1 MNAIIS
7 ALISGFLLPMLAK
20 CQSQTSSEDPQEF
33 LKSHYDA
40 STGKFDPDVVRDA
53 IPATRRATRKAYR
66 AATREEQRDWPR
78 LDRRGFY
85 ELAETNLK
93 EAMEAPPEKVA
104 AVMSSAQ
111 TLPDGDE

>member
-20 CQSQTSSEDPQEF
+20 CQQQTSSEDPQEF
-33 LKSHYDA
+33 LKSHYDS

-66 AATREEQRDWPR
+66 SSSRSERRDFPR
-78 LDRRGFY
+78 LDAKGY
-85 ELAETNLK
+85 YDLAEEKLK
-93 EAMEAPPEKVA
+93 EAMDAPPEKVA
-104 AVMSSAQ
+104 AVMASAA